1 MSGLAQALLGL
12 GYRVSGSDVRETVI
26 TRSLSSKGGV
36 IFSGHDSSNISGAD
50 VVVFSSAIRKDNP
63 ELKAAQQAGIPV
75 IARAEMLAELMRFK
89 RFGIAVA
96 GSHGKT
102 STTSMVASVMQAAGL
117 DPTVIIGGMVKA
129 LGTHSLWGK
138 GDFVVA
144 EADES
149 DGSFLRLTPCI
160 SVVTNIDREHLD
172 FYPDL
177 NAVSDTFLDFLERL
191 PFYGVA
197 VLCADDPAVA
207 SLIPQLKKRI
217 ITYGT
222 SPESDCCA
230 TDILIDG
237 MGISYTAVWRGE
249 PLGRIEIRVPGLHYM
264 RNSLAAVCI
273 GMELEASFEAIQ
285 HGLYSYQGVG
295 RRFEVLGEED
305 GVTVVDD
312 YAHHPTEIAATL
324 KAARQCWPERRLV
337 VVFQPHRYTRTM
349 ALLDD
354 FTHAFDEADEIWITD
369 IYAASEQPIVGISGE
384 RLTRVVQDRL
394 GSLAQYIPTHNEAVE
409 MLSHELKAGE
419 VALTLGAGSI
429 SQAGPRLLEKLH
441 LRAHKQKEDVQI
453 AV

>member
-12 GYRVSGSDVRETVI
+12 GYRVSGSDIRETAI
-26 TRSLSSKGGV
+26 THSLVSKGGV
-36 IFSGHDSSNISGAD
+36 IFTGHDSSNIAGAD
-50 VVVFSSAIRKDNP
+50 VVVFSSAIKKDNP
-63 ELKAAQQAGIPV
+63 ELKAAFQAGIPV
-75 IARAEMLAELMRFK
+75 ISRAEMLAELMRFK

-102 STTSMVASVMQAAGL
+102 STTSMVASVMQSAGL
-117 DPTVIIGGMVKA
+117 DPTVIIGGVVKA

-160 SVVTNIDREHLD
+160 SVVTNIDKEHLD

-197 VLCADDPAVA
+197 VLCADDPVVA
-207 SLIPQLKKRI
+207 SLIPQIDKRI

-222 SPESDCCA
+222 TPECDCCA
-230 TDILIDG
+230 KDIRING
-237 MGISYTAVWRGE
+237 MGISYDAVWRGE
-249 PLGRIEIRVPGLHYM
+249 TLGRIELRVPGLHYM

-273 GMELEASFEAIQ
+273 GMELETPFEAIQ
-285 HGLYSYQGVG
+285 QGLYSYQGVG
-295 RRFEVLGEED
+295 RRFEVLGEEE
-305 GVTVVDD
+305 GITVVDD

-349 ALLDD
+349 ALMDD
-354 FTHAFDEADEIWITD
+354 FVHAFDDADEVWITD

-384 RLTRVVQDRL
+384 RLTRGVQDRL
-394 GSLAQYIPTHNEAVE
+394 GSLAQYIPSHEEAVE
-409 MLSHELKAGE
+409 ALCRELRAGE
-419 VALTLGAGSI
+419 VVLTLGAGSI
-429 SQAGPRLLEKLH
+429 SQAGPRLLEKL
-441 LRAHKQKEDVQI
+441 RIKAGKQAEDVRI